1 MVGMK
6 PDYPHSQHKMFGGKS
21 LECSLFTLTIDLTL
35 TILSPHHHH
44 HPHHPHHPHHLHH
57 PHHHLTILTTLMLNR
72 RRGRTNGEE
81 EVEG

>member
-6 PDYPHSQHKMFGGKS
+6 PDYPHSQHKMCGGKWS
-21 LECSLFTLTIDLTL
+21 LECSLFTLTIDPTL
-35 TILSPHHHH
+35 TILTI
-44 HPHHPHHPHHLHH
+44 LTIFTI
-57 PHHHLTILTTLMLNR
+57 LTITILTTLMLNR

>member
-6 PDYPHSQHKMFGGKS
+6 PDYPHSQHKMFVGKWS
-21 LECSLFTLTIDLTL
+21 IIECSLFILTMTILSRIDLTILIITIDLITL
-35 TILSPHHHH
+35 TIL
-44 HPHHPHHPHHLHH
+44 
-57 PHHHLTILTTLMLNR
+57 TILTLNR